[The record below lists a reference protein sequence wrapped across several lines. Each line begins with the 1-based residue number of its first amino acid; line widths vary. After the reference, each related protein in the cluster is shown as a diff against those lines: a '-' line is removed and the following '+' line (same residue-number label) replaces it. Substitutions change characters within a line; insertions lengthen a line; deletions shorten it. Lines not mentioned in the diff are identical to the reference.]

1 MLPRLFS
8 TVTAARLTTIQSIQD
23 VVAITGSCFP
33 RRAAGKMKSC
43 KEPSG
48 RNKYATRSNVLE
60 SGTDSSR
67 GMQPRIPSRPSPRLD
82 SRALWAAIDS
92 FSVLLRDLAVDP
104 LPSIVQLEGRGRI
117 EKHDLDYGEDGIGSL
132 MDPFQRGIEL
142 RHVFLHAGKVV
153 FAKERGVTR
162 RTSSFRSSDL
172 QAEVASDLLARRTAA
187 RYNVWRLGSIEHAG
201 VVWTQHR
208 LEEIQIILTQI
219 AHGRANGQ
227 NQWRLDTHQRAVLEL
242 RFTVELRPPDLS
254 CIVALISQSY
264 YDVSIFLGRMR
275 NDVRIV
281 ADMVV
286 EVDAKPCSIACW

>member
-1 MLPRLFS
+1 MQGDRLKYCGAARSARLCVRISFATHRPS
-8 TVTAARLTTIQSIQD
+8 SHDISSPCSSSSWKSSRCSSIDPNTTAAW
-23 VVAITGSCFP
+23 
-33 RRAAGKMKSC
+33 K
-43 KEPSG
+43 
-48 RNKYATRSNVLE
+48 
-60 SGTDSSR
+60 TDR
-67 GMQPRIPSRPSPRLD
+67 VER
-82 SRALWAAIDS
+82 
-92 FSVLLRDLAVDP
+92 F
-104 LPSIVQLEGRGRI
+104 
-117 EKHDLDYGEDGIGSL
+117 KLDYGEDARSC
-132 MDPFQRGIEL
+132 FAERGARSSPTSPL
-142 RHVFLHAGKVV
+142 LLS